1 MSTALLP
8 ILHTIAATAL
18 PGILQA
24 VAPFLDNYGYFAVGL
39 FLFVEDFGVPV
50 PGETILIAS
59 AVYAGTGRMSI
70 PALAV
75 IGVVA
80 AVIGDNIGFALGH
93 YGGERLVLRYGKY
106 VFLTRERF
114 NTARNFFNR
123 FGGPIIIIARFIDG
137 LRQLNGI
144 IAGSADMKWSHF
156 LSYNIIGACLWVGGW
171 LSVGYFAGS
180 HLTTV
185 YHTIVRYEIYVLLA
199 LIVLLAAFI
208 AYKIVKKRQH
218 STKKTRG

>member
-1 MSTALLP
+1 MVLFSA
-8 ILHTIAATAL
+8 LHTIAATAL

-24 VAPFLDNYGYFAVGL
+24 VAPFLDQYGYLAVGL
-39 FLFVEDFGVPV
+39 FLFVEDFGIPV

-70 PALAV
+70 PALAI

-80 AVIGDNIGFALGH
+80 AVIGDNIGFAIGH

-106 VFLTRERF
+106 VFLTKERF
-114 NTARNFFNR
+114 NSARNFFNR
-123 FGGPIIIIARFIDG
+123 FGGPIIIVARFIDG

-171 LSVGYFAGS
+171 LSIGYFAGN
-180 HLTTV
+180 HLATV
-185 YHTIVRYEIYVLLA
+185 YHTIVRYEMYFLLVVVVLLA
-199 LIVLLAAFI
+199 GFVV
-208 AYKIVKKRQH
+208 YKIAKKRRRQN
-218 STKKTRG
+218 T